1 MSEGLRLGVDVGGT
15 FTDLVL
21 ATGSD
26 VQVAKVP
33 STPADQSEGIRT
45 GIARLGLDPGALDR
59 FVHGT
64 TVATN
69 AVLERAG
76 ARVVLVTTAG
86 FRDLL
91 EIGRQD
97 RPSLYDL
104 DVDRPA
110 PLVPATRVVEA
121 EERLAA
127 DGEVLRA
134 LTDAE
139 IARVVDAVAVR
150 EPEAVAI
157 SLLFCFVDDRH
168 ERRLAAALRE
178 RLGADV
184 PISRSSDVLPVFR
197 EYERTS
203 TAALNAYVA
212 PRMDRYLGNL
222 ASALRGDG
230 LRAPVEVMRSGG
242 GTFEAS
248 LAARYPV
255 ETLLSGPAAGAWG
268 AAALGAAVGQD
279 DLLAF
284 DMGGTS
290 TDVTLIA
297 GGRPRTTSEGS
308 IGGLPFAVP
317 TTDIHT
323 VGSGGG
329 SIAWRDAGGALRV
342 GPRSAGAAPGPAC
355 YGKGG
360 TEPTVTDANVVLG
373 HLPDD
378 AALGG
383 DLAIR
388 GELAEAAVARLG
400 AELGLGTD
408 ETAAGILRVVEAQ
421 MVKAVRVVSVE
432 QGHDPR
438 RFVLVPFGGAGPLHQ
453 AAIARELGCAEVL
466 VPPNPGVL
474 SALGLLA
481 APTAVDVVRTR
492 LGALPD
498 LDAGELLAAWAEL
511 ETEARGVLDQQA
523 ITADL
528 VERRADLR
536 YRGQSFELSV
546 LAGGS
551 WDVAALTEDFH
562 AAHERRYGYAQ
573 GDETVELVNL
583 RVRAEG
589 PTPTPPLPRIAA
601 GTGADAAVVARRP
614 IVLAG
619 DRVHCPVYD
628 RTRLG
633 AGDRLRG
640 PAIVTGVDS
649 TVLVAADQD
658 VLVDDIGCL
667 RLTVRG
673 QGVDR

>member
-1 MSEGLRLGVDVGGT
+1 VSEGLRLGVDVGGT